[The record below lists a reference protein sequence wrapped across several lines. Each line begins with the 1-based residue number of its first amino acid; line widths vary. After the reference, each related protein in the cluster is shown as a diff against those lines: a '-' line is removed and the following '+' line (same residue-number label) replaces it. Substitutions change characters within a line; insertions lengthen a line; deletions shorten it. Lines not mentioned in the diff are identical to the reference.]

1 MALDKDYFDAIHID
15 VVKKKYYNANKVNAL
30 LEDICTQAQALEEE
44 NQRLKAQLEEISQ
57 HKDEIGDTLLTAQA
71 AARDIIAK
79 AKTQAGRVLADAQ
92 RQREEIL
99 SGAADQ
105 QEYAAA
111 CVERT
116 FDKLKRQQMENI
128 DTLNGLWQEF
138 LCGLMSGTEQPVAP
152 VTVPVLTTE
161 TEPIVEKTPEEVP
174 EEPGRIRINELE
186 TMVNN
191 IARELSEIMG
201 TAE

>member
-1 MALDKDYFDAIHID
+1 MALDQEYFDSIQID

-30 LEDICTQAQALEEE
+30 LEDVRAQAEALEAE
-44 NQRLKAQLEEISQ
+44 NQALKAQLGEFSQ
-57 HKDEIGDTLLTAQA
+57 RKDEIGDTLLTAQA
-71 AARDIIAK
+71 TARDIVAK
-79 AKTQAGRVLADAQ
+79 AKAQAGRILADAQ

-105 QEYAAA
+105 QEYAVA
-111 CVERT
+111 CVERA
-116 FDKLKRQQMENI
+116 FDKLKRQQQENI

-138 LCGLMSGTEQPVAP
+138 LCGLAADAPAPAPAEAPETQPDD
-152 VTVPVLTTE
+152 
-161 TEPIVEKTPEEVP
+161 TP
-174 EEPGRIRINELE
+174 RINELE

-201 TAE
+201 TVK

>member
-30 LEDICTQAQALEEE
+30 LEDIRTQAQALEEE
-44 NQRLKAQLEEISQ
+44 NRHLKAQLGEISQ

-71 AARDIIAK
+71 AARDIVGRAK
-79 AKTQAGRVLADAQ
+79 AQAGRILADAQ

-111 CVERT
+111 CVERV
-116 FDKLKRQQMENI
+116 FDKLKRQQLENI
-128 DTLNGLWQEF
+128 DTLNGFWQEF
-138 LCGLMSGTEQPVAP
+138 LCGLMSETPAP
-152 VTVPVLTTE
+152 AE
-161 TEPIVEKTPEEVP
+161 TAPEMPP
-174 EEPGRIRINELE
+174 ESGGRTRINELE

-191 IARELSEIMG
+191 IAKELSEIMG
-201 TAE
+201 AAE

>member
-1 MALDKDYFDAIHID
+1 MALDQEFFDSIQID

-30 LEDICTQAQALEEE
+30 LADIRAQAQSLEAE
-44 NQRLKAQLEEISQ
+44 NQVLRAQLGEFSQ
-57 HKDEIGDTLLTAQA
+57 RKDEIGDTLLTAQA
-71 AARDIIAK
+71 AARDIVAK
-79 AKTQAGRVLADAQ
+79 ARAQAGRILADAQ

-99 SGAADQ
+99 SGATDQ

-116 FDKLKRQQMENI
+116 FDKLKQQQLANI
-128 DTLNGLWQEF
+128 EMLNGLWQEF
-138 LCGLMSGTEQPVAP
+138 LCGLAP
-152 VTVPVLTTE
+152 
-161 TEPIVEKTPEEVP
+161 EPPKPASAPEKRPDGDDKTC
-174 EEPGRIRINELE
+174 INELE

-191 IARELSEIMG
+191 IAKELSEIMG

>member
-1 MALDKDYFDAIHID
+1 MALDQEYFDSIQID

-30 LEDICTQAQALEEE
+30 LADICAQAHALEQE
-44 NQRLKAQLEEISQ
+44 NQALRAQVGALRER
-57 HKDEIGDTLLTAQA
+57 KDEIGDTLLTAQA
-71 AARDIIAK
+71 AARDIVAK
-79 AKTQAGRVLADAQ
+79 AKVQAGRILADAQ
-92 RQREEIL
+92 RQREELL

-128 DTLNGLWQEF
+128 DVLNGLWQEF
-138 LCGLMSGTEQPVAP
+138 LCGLATE
-152 VTVPVLTTE
+152 
-161 TEPIVEKTPEEVP
+161 P
-174 EEPGRIRINELE
+174 EEPAEGEPQEVRAAQPEREEKDRINELE

-191 IARELSEIMG
+191 IARELAEITG
-201 TAE
+201 SAG

>member
-1 MALDKDYFDAIHID
+1 MALDKAYFDAVHID

-30 LEDICTQAQALEEE
+30 LEDIRDQAEALEAE
-44 NQRLKAQLEEISQ
+44 NGALKAQLGEISRRR
-57 HKDEIGDTLLTAQA
+57 DEIGDTLLTAQA
-71 AARDIIAK
+71 AARDIIGK
-79 AKTQAGRVLADAQ
+79 AKVQAGRILADAQ

-105 QEYAAA
+105 QEYAVA
-111 CVERT
+111 CVERA
-116 FDKLKRQQMENI
+116 FDKLKRQQQENL

-138 LCGLMSGTEQPVAP
+138 LCGLAADAPAPAPAEAPETQPDD
-152 VTVPVLTTE
+152 
-161 TEPIVEKTPEEVP
+161 TP
-174 EEPGRIRINELE
+174 RINELE

-201 TAE
+201 TVK

>member
-15 VVKKKYYNANKVNAL
+15 VVKKKYYNANKVNAV
-30 LEDICTQAQALEEE
+30 LEDIAAQAQALEAE
-44 NQRLKAQLEEISQ
+44 NQALRAQLSELGQ
-57 HKDEIGDTLLTAQA
+57 CKNEIGETLLTAQA
-71 AARDIIAK
+71 AARDIIGK
-79 AKTQAGRVLADAQ
+79 AQAQAGRIVADAQ

-111 CVERT
+111 CVEKV
-116 FDKLKRQQMENI
+116 FDKLKRQQMENVE
-128 DTLNGLWQEF
+128 TLNGLWQEF
-138 LCGLMSGTEQPVAP
+138 LCGLM
-152 VTVPVLTTE
+152 
-161 TEPIVEKTPEEVP
+161 TEPEEKPAESD
-174 EEPGRIRINELE
+174 GKARITELE
-186 TMVNN
+186 SMVNS

>member
-1 MALDKDYFDAIHID
+1 MALDQEFFDSIQID

-30 LEDICTQAQALEEE
+30 LADICAQAQALEQE
-44 NQRLKAQLEEISQ
+44 NQALRAQVGTLSQ
-57 HKDEIGDTLLTAQA
+57 RKDEIGDTLLTAQA
-71 AARDIIAK
+71 AARDIVAK
-79 AKTQAGRVLADAQ
+79 AKVQAGRILADAQ
-92 RQREEIL
+92 RQREELL

-128 DTLNGLWQEF
+128 EVLNGLWQEF
-138 LCGLMSGTEQPVAP
+138 LCGLATE
-152 VTVPVLTTE
+152 
-161 TEPIVEKTPEEVP
+161 P
-174 EEPGRIRINELE
+174 EEPTEEEPQEVRAAQPEREEKNRINELE

-191 IARELSEIMG
+191 IARELAEITG
-201 TAE
+201 SAG

>member
-1 MALDKDYFDAIHID
+1 MALDKAYFDAIHID

-30 LEDICTQAQALEEE
+30 LEDVRAQAEALEAE
-44 NQRLKAQLEEISQ
+44 NQALKAQLGEFSQ
-57 HKDEIGDTLLTAQA
+57 RKDEIGDTLLTAQA
-71 AARDIIAK
+71 TARDIVGKAK
-79 AKTQAGRVLADAQ
+79 AQAGRILADAQ

-105 QEYAAA
+105 QEYAVA
-111 CVERT
+111 CVERA
-116 FDKLKRQQMENI
+116 FDKLKRQQQENI

-138 LCGLMSGTEQPVAP
+138 LCGLVADAPAPAEAPETQPDD
-152 VTVPVLTTE
+152 
-161 TEPIVEKTPEEVP
+161 TP
-174 EEPGRIRINELE
+174 RINELE

-201 TAE
+201 TVE